1 VAEPII
7 RQATPAD
14 APGLVPLLEAL
25 GYPADSETIRQR
37 LESLLIEDPD
47 GRVLLAVVGASP
59 VGFVS
64 LHATPVLHR
73 PMPVGRI
80 TALAVAPGQ
89 HGSGIGRRLVE
100 AAERYFAERG
110 WPRVEVT
117 SGPRHA
123 PAHAFYRR
131 LGYADDGVRFV
142 KTLP

>member
-1 VAEPII
+1 MAEPII

-25 GYPADSETIRQR
+25 GYPADGETIRQR
-37 LESLLIEDPD
+37 LESLTEDPD
-47 GRVLLAVVGASP
+47 GRVLLAVVGPSP

-80 TALAVAPGQ
+80 TALAVAPGRQ
-89 HGSGIGRRLVE
+89 GSGIGKRLVE

-123 PAHAFYRR
+123 RAHAFYRR

-142 KTLP
+142 KMLP